1 MGWGGVGRPPNTIP
15 RKDNHLIETGDL
27 RKGSTI
33 EIDGALF
40 QVIEVEHLKIGRGSA
55 QVRMKL
61 RDLRAGHIVDKS
73 VQAGARFTRARVER
87 QPAQYL
93 YAEGNLH
100 YFMNTD
106 TYDQFPLGK
115 DHLGDALNYL
125 KENATCNLLMY
136 GDEPVGIELP
146 AAVELAVTQTDP
158 WVRVG
163 IELPAAVELAVTQ
176 TDPWVRGDTAQ
187 GGTKPAKLETGI
199 SVNVPLFVNAGD
211 VLKID
216 TRTGDY
222 LERASK

>member
-1 MGWGGVGRPPNTIP
+1 M
-15 RKDNHLIETGDL
+15 IETGDL

-33 EIDGALF
+33 EVDGALY

-73 VQAGARFTRARVER
+73 VQAGSRFARARVER

-115 DHLGDALNYL
+115 DHLGGALNYL
-125 KENATCNLLMY
+125 RENATCNLLMF
-136 GDEPVGIELP
+136 GDEPVG
-146 AAVELAVTQTDP
+146 V
-158 WVRVG
+158 
-163 IELPAAVELAVTQ
+163 ELPAAVELAVTQ

-211 VLKID
+211 ILKID

-222 LERASK
+222 LERANK

>member
-1 MGWGGVGRPPNTIP
+1 M
-15 RKDNHLIETGDL
+15 IETGDL

-33 EIDGALF
+33 EIDGALY

-73 VQAGARFTRARVER
+73 VQAGSRFARARVER

-115 DHLGDALNYL
+115 DHLGGALNYL
-125 KENATCNLLMY
+125 RENATCNLLMF
-136 GDEPVGIELP
+136 GDEPVG
-146 AAVELAVTQTDP
+146 V
-158 WVRVG
+158 
-163 IELPAAVELAVTQ
+163 ELPAAVELAVTQ

-187 GGTKPAKLETGI
+187 GGTKPAQLETGI

-216 TRTGDY
+216 TRTGEY
-222 LERASK
+222 LERANK